1 MTETLPQDTRTP
13 QVQVSD
19 EEIFDAHVGGKLS
32 VEMKAPPDTQR
43 ALSIAF
49 PGVFRGA
56 LDVGARKITQQ
67 MMVAAAEAIFS
78 VVGDDLAPD
87 RIVPSPL
94 DPRVCPAVAEA
105 VAGASGV

>member
-1 MTETLPQDTRTP
+1 VTETLPQDTRTP

-19 EEIFDAHVGGKLS
+19 EEIFEAHVGGKLS
-32 VEMKAPPDTQR
+32 VELKAPLDTQR
-43 ALSIAF
+43 ALSIAY
-49 PGVFRGA
+49 
-56 LDVGARKITQQ
+56 TQQ